1 MKKLLYL
8 VIPVGIGMA
17 LLTSCKS
24 GSTTA
29 STDAKKDSVAMPYK
43 ATYTTTW
50 ALSDSSKYVQSV
62 LQSLKDWE
70 DNKLSNGRSYFGD
83 TVIFLHSSG
92 AKLGGKR
99 DTLLKEFQ
107 KVRDSLSNVKIDV
120 LTWVNTHSM
129 DNKTDWVNVWYKET
143 DTYKTGKVDSAFYN
157 DANMIKNG
165 KIVFILDQR
174 RNLPKGK

>member
-8 VIPVGIGMA
+8 VIPVGIGIIVLA
-17 LLTSCKS
+17 SCKS

-29 STDAKKDSVAMPYK
+29 STDTKKDSVAMPYK

-50 ALSDSSKYVQSV
+50 ALSDSSKYVQET
-62 LQSLKDWE
+62 LQSYKDWE
-70 DNKLSNGRSYFGD
+70 DNKLANGSTYFGD
-83 TVIFLHSSG
+83 TVTFLHWSG
-92 AKLGGKR
+92 MKLSLKR
-99 DTLLKEFQ
+99 DSLLKVFQ
-107 KVRDSLSNVKIDV
+107 KFRDSLSSVKIEV
-120 LTWVNTHSM
+120 ATYINTHSM
-129 DNKTDWVNVWYKET
+129 DNKTDWVNVWFKET